1 MAVLLLILK
10 IIGIILLIL
19 LGLILLILAVV
30 LFVPLR
36 YQVSGSIGEKTTV
49 RIAVTWLLHAVS
61 WRAAYEEEGFS
72 SQLRIFGI
80 ARRGKKP
87 DDVESGEDDRE
98 DDIEEPK
105 ERSAA
110 DDTLTDGEQKTAG
123 TPADGEKET
132 DGTPADGEKETDS
145 HLMDGKKK
153 TDDTPAGGQQKTDGT
168 LDDGPAVLG
177 KRRGGLLRR
186 IPERIW
192 TFFSGLGR
200 KLRQL
205 RSGIKEALKKIKDV
219 RTFLTDGRHRE
230 ALPLILAELK
240 YLLTHFKFRRIRTD
254 LTFSMGDPALTGQ
267 VLGGLCV
274 LPFLYRYQVQV
285 YPDFEAE
292 NTYITGTF
300 DIKGRARGLHVA
312 VSAVRLLG
320 KKEFRIWLKW
330 LMHR

>member
-30 LFVPLR
+30 LFVPVR

-80 ARRGKKP
+80 TRKGKKP
-87 DDVESGEDDRE
+87 DDGEPGEDDRE
-98 DDIEEPK
+98 DGAEEPE

-110 DDTLTDGEQKTAG
+110 DVPLADGEQKTG
-123 TPADGEKET
+123 SILADGEQGEEERFDERQAKEP
-132 DGTPADGEKETDS
+132 DPAEHKE
-145 HLMDGKKK
+145 LEQ
-153 TDDTPAGGQQKTDGT
+153 AN
-168 LDDGPAVLG
+168 PAVRR
-177 KRRGGLLRR
+177 KRRGGLFRR
-186 IPERIW
+186 IWERIRA
-192 TFFSGLGR
+192 FFAGLVR
-200 KLRQL
+200 RLRQL
-205 RSGIKEALKKIKDV
+205 RAGIKEALKKIKDV
-219 RTFLTDGRHRE
+219 RTFLTDERHRE
-230 ALPLILAELK
+230 VLPLIFTELK

-274 LPFLYRYQVQV
+274 LPFLYRYHIR
-285 YPDFEAE
+285 
-292 NTYITGTF
+292 TL
-300 DIKGRARGLHVA
+300 KR
-312 VSAVRLLG
+312 
-320 KKEFRIWLKW
+320 RIP
-330 LMHR
+330 M

>member
-30 LFVPLR
+30 LFVPVR

-80 ARRGKKP
+80 TRKGKKP
-87 DDVESGEDDRE
+87 DDGEPGEDDRE
-98 DDIEEPK
+98 DGAEEPE

-110 DDTLTDGEQKTAG
+110 DALLTDGEQKTDG
-123 TPADGEKET
+123 ILTDGEQGEAERFDERQAKEP
-132 DGTPADGEKETDS
+132 DPAEHKE
-145 HLMDGKKK
+145 LEQ
-153 TDDTPAGGQQKTDGT
+153 AN
-168 LDDGPAVLG
+168 PAVRR
-177 KRRGGLLRR
+177 KRRGGLVRR
-186 IPERIW
+186 IWERIRA
-192 TFFSGLGR
+192 FFAGLVR

-205 RSGIKEALKKIKDV
+205 RAGIKEALKKIKDV
-219 RTFLTDGRHRE
+219 RTFLTDERHRE
-230 ALPLILAELK
+230 VLPLIFTELK

-292 NTYITGTF
+292 NTYVTGTF
-300 DIKGRARGLHVA
+300 DIKGRARGLHIA

>member
-30 LFVPLR
+30 LFVPVR

-80 ARRGKKP
+80 TRKGKKP
-87 DDVESGEDDRE
+87 DDGEPGEDDRE
-98 DDIEEPK
+98 DGAEEPE

-110 DDTLTDGEQKTAG
+110 DALLTDGEQKTDG
-123 TPADGEKET
+123 ILTDGEQGEAERFDERQAKEP
-132 DGTPADGEKETDS
+132 DPAEHKE
-145 HLMDGKKK
+145 LEQ
-153 TDDTPAGGQQKTDGT
+153 AN
-168 LDDGPAVLG
+168 PAVRR
-177 KRRGGLLRR
+177 KRRGGLFRR
-186 IPERIW
+186 IWERIRA
-192 TFFSGLGR
+192 FFAGLVR
-200 KLRQL
+200 KLRQF
-205 RSGIKEALKKIKDV
+205 RAGIKEALKKIKDV
-219 RTFLTDGRHRE
+219 RTFLTDERHRE
-230 ALPLILAELK
+230 VLPLIFTELK

-254 LTFSMGDPALTGQ
+254 RTFSMGDPALTGQ
-267 VLGGLCV
+267 VLGGLCM

-292 NTYITGTF
+292 NTYVTGTF
-300 DIKGRARGLHVA
+300 DIKGRARGLHIA

>member
-30 LFVPLR
+30 LFVPVR

-80 ARRGKKP
+80 TRKGKKP
-87 DDVESGEDDRE
+87 DDGEPGEDDRE
-98 DDIEEPK
+98 DGAEEPE

-110 DDTLTDGEQKTAG
+110 DAPLTDGEQKTG
-123 TPADGEKET
+123 GILTDGEQGEAERFDERQAKKVCAGAKEP
-132 DGTPADGEKETDS
+132 DPAEHKE
-145 HLMDGKKK
+145 LEQ
-153 TDDTPAGGQQKTDGT
+153 AN
-168 LDDGPAVLG
+168 PAVRR
-177 KRRGGLLRR
+177 KRRGGLFRR
-186 IPERIW
+186 IWERIRA
-192 TFFSGLGR
+192 FFAGLVR
-200 KLRQL
+200 KLRQF
-205 RSGIKEALKKIKDV
+205 RAGIKEALKKIKDV
-219 RTFLTDGRHRE
+219 RTFLTDERHRE
-230 ALPLILAELK
+230 ALPLIFTELK

-267 VLGGLCV
+267 VLGGLCM

-292 NTYITGTF
+292 NTYVTGTF
-300 DIKGRARGLHVA
+300 DIKGRARGLHIA

>member
-30 LFVPLR
+30 LFVPVR
-36 YQVSGSIGEKTTV
+36 YQVSGSIGEKTTA

-80 ARRGKKP
+80 TRKGKKP
-87 DDVESGEDDRE
+87 DDGEPGEDDRE

-110 DDTLTDGEQKTAG
+110 EDTLTDGEQKTAG

-132 DGTPADGEKETDS
+132 AGISVDGEQ
-145 HLMDGKKK
+145 K
-153 TDDTPAGGQQKTDGT
+153 TDGALAGGQQKTAGI

-177 KRRGGLLRR
+177 KQRGGLFRR
-186 IPERIW
+186 IWERIRA
-192 TFFSGLGR
+192 FFAGLVR
-200 KLRQL
+200 KLRQF
-205 RSGIKEALKKIKDV
+205 RAGIKEALKKIKDV
-219 RTFLTDGRHRE
+219 RTFLTDERHRE
-230 ALPLILAELK
+230 ALPLIFTELK

-285 YPDFEAE
+285 YPNFEAE
-292 NTYITGTF
+292 NTYVTGTF
-300 DIKGRARGLHVA
+300 DIKGRARGLHIA

>member
-30 LFVPLR
+30 LFVPVR
-36 YQVSGSIGEKTTV
+36 YQVSGSIGEKTTA

-80 ARRGKKP
+80 TRKGKKP
-87 DDVESGEDDRE
+87 DDGEPGEDDRE

-110 DDTLTDGEQKTAG
+110 EDTLTDGEQKTAG

-132 DGTPADGEKETDS
+132 AGISVDGEQ
-145 HLMDGKKK
+145 K
-153 TDDTPAGGQQKTDGT
+153 TDGALAGGQQKTAGI
-168 LDDGPAVLG
+168 LDDGSAVLG
-177 KRRGGLLRR
+177 KQRGGLFRR
-186 IPERIW
+186 IWERIRA
-192 TFFSGLGR
+192 FFAGLVR
-200 KLRQL
+200 KLRQF
-205 RSGIKEALKKIKDV
+205 RAGIKEALKKIKDV
-219 RTFLTDGRHRE
+219 RTFLTDERHRE
-230 ALPLILAELK
+230 ALPLIFTELK

-285 YPDFEAE
+285 YPNFEAE
-292 NTYITGTF
+292 NTYVTGTF
-300 DIKGRARGLHVA
+300 DIKGRARGLHIA

>member
-30 LFVPLR
+30 LFVPVR
-36 YQVSGSIGEKTTV
+36 YQVSGSIGEKTTA
-49 RIAVTWLLHAVS
+49 RIAVTWLLDAVS

-80 ARRGKKP
+80 TRKGKKP
-87 DDVESGEDDRE
+87 DDGEPGEDDRE

-110 DDTLTDGEQKTAG
+110 EDTLTDGEQKTAG

-132 DGTPADGEKETDS
+132 AGISVDGEQ
-145 HLMDGKKK
+145 K
-153 TDDTPAGGQQKTDGT
+153 TDGALAGGQQKTAGI

-177 KRRGGLLRR
+177 KQRGGLFRR
-186 IPERIW
+186 IWERIRA
-192 TFFSGLGR
+192 FFAGLVR
-200 KLRQL
+200 KLRQF
-205 RSGIKEALKKIKDV
+205 RAGIKEALKKIKDV
-219 RTFLTDGRHRE
+219 RTFLTDERHRE
-230 ALPLILAELK
+230 ALPLIFTELK

-285 YPDFEAE
+285 YPNFEAE
-292 NTYITGTF
+292 NTYVTGTF
-300 DIKGRARGLHVA
+300 DIKGRARGLHIA